1 MVAGAARGRRT
12 AMTKTL
18 FAALAALALAVA
30 APARADEG
38 GCKNCP
44 HHAQMASADDKA
56 GKKDADKTAKCA
68 CAGEGKECKCGE
80 KCECPHCHAA
90 KAAKK
95 EEGKKT

>member
-1 MVAGAARGRRT
+1 
-12 AMTKTL
+12 MTRTL
-18 FAALAALALAVA
+18 FAAFAALALAVA

-56 GKKDADKTAKCA
+56 GEKKDADKVAKCT
-68 CAGEGKECKCGE
+68 CSGEAKECKCGA

-90 KAAKK
+90 KAAAQKG
-95 EEGKKT
+95 EKKT